1 MKVELTEEI
10 SLTTGTMYCVRVDD
24 SSIKWFAQRESAE
37 TFYNGVIAN
46 PELLKPVKNILK
58 SEEINVPLEETN
70 Q

>member
-10 SLTTGTMYCVRVDD
+10 SVATGTMYCVRVDD
-24 SSIKWFAQRESAE
+24 SAIKWFVQRESAE
-37 TFYNGVIAN
+37 TFYNEIIAN
-46 PELLKPVKNILK
+46 PNILKPLRNILK